1 MRMWIFGLLTIMLTG
16 AASGQTGSSFVLS
29 DGLNRAPAVT
39 LHCVS
44 ANNIAVPC
52 GTSAQP
58 LYITGNGGLAT
69 AGNQTTQV
77 QADQAIAAA
86 IGTQQD
92 APVVSGAGSSI
103 ALLKGIMTTLLGG
116 VTATPVTG
124 SPISRSVS
132 LGAAQSTIV
141 FPANP
146 TRHYLAFQAPVGTAV
161 WVNFVGGTA
170 APNGIDCAQLAAG
183 TLYESGQFVT
193 RGAVAMYSPAATNI
207 SAWEG

>member
-1 MRMWIFGLLTIMLTG
+1 MRIWIFGLVCLILIG
-16 AASGQTGSSFVLS
+16 SARGQSGSSFVTS
-29 DGLNRAPAVT
+29 DGLNRAPAMT
-39 LHCVS
+39 LHCVA
-44 ANNIAVPC
+44 ANNMAVPC

-58 LYITGNGGLAT
+58 LYITGSGGLAT
-69 AGNQTTQV
+69 AGNQTSQV

-86 IGTQQD
+86 LGTQQD
-92 APVVSGAGSSI
+92 APVVTGAGSSI

-116 VTATPVTG
+116 VVATPVTG
-124 SPISRSVS
+124 LPISRSVA
-132 LGAAQSTIV
+132 LLAAQSTIV

-146 TRHYLAFQAPVGTAV
+146 TRHYLAFQAPSGSSV

-170 APNGIDCAQLAAG
+170 APNGIDCAQLTAG

-193 RGAVAMYSPAATNI
+193 RGAVTIYSPVATTI